1 MCSIETKKCEL
12 GIDSAIQMQSRN
24 QNTPIA
30 IRHVVPKDTPSFA
43 VVPFASSPK
52 MGQTNVGRI
61 KTLNKLRRTWNEV
74 FLQFQCSF
82 SRI

>member
-1 MCSIETKKCEL
+1 METKKCEL
-12 GIDSAIQMQSRN
+12 GIHSAIQMQSRI

-30 IRHVVPKDTPSFA
+30 TRHFVPEDKLSFA

-61 KTLNKLRRTWNEV
+61 KTLNKPRRT
-74 FLQFQCSF
+74 
-82 SRI
+82 